1 MGLIGNK
8 DIMTQIGISLKAGKE
23 IGRAFPHTLLTGAA
37 GCGKTSTAK
46 HLAKLAG
53 SLFISIACDS
63 LKERFDV
70 ALLIKRLDRIGYNDF
85 GRMENS
91 EIIQPTV
98 VFIDEIH
105 NLSLAAQEHLGIVM
119 EEWRLP
125 ITTKEAHV
133 LKVKVNKNSPFYWAP
148 QFTLIGA
155 TTNDG
160 RLSKPFR
167 DRFKLR
173 FVFAPY
179 SIEEA
184 VQIVFLHAKRLEIE
198 INEEGA
204 LEIAKRGRGVP
215 RILVSLLERCRDA
228 SIAMNQKDITMESAV
243 VAFYKMGIDTSG
255 FTKTDINL
263 LRTLYKIGEPV
274 GLDNLSTILNESPK
288 VLSESAEPYL
298 IQSGLILRSGKGR
311 TITEE
316 GCKYLAEQGYIERES
331 KYERI
336 AVSETF
342 DRGF

>member
-8 DIMTQIGISLKAGKE
+8 DIMIQIEISLKAGE
-23 IGRAFPHTLLTGAA
+23 ERHRAFPHALLTGAA

-63 LKERFDV
+63 LKDRFDV
-70 ALLIKRLDRIGYNDF
+70 ALLIKRLSRIGYNDF
-85 GRMENS
+85 GRMVNS
-91 EIIQPTV
+91 NIIQPTI

-125 ITTKEAHV
+125 ITTKEAHM
-133 LKVKVNKNSPFYWAP
+133 LKVKVDKNSPFYWAP

-228 SIAMNQKDITMESAV
+228 SIAMNQKDITKESAV
-243 VAFYKMGIDTSG
+243 VAFYKMGIDAAG
-255 FTKTDINL
+255 LTKTDIKL
-263 LRTLYKIGEPV
+263 LRILYKIGEPI

-288 VLSESAEPYL
+288 VLSEAAEPYL
-298 IQSGLILRSGKGR
+298 IQSGFMLRSGKGR

-316 GCKYLAEQGYIERES
+316 GCDYLAKQGHIERES
-331 KYERI
+331 KYERV
-336 AVSETF
+336 AMAETF